1 MYERFTDRARKVMAL
16 ANQEA
21 QRLNHKEIG
30 SGDILLGLV
39 KEGSGVGSTALKNLK
54 VDLLKLRSEIEK
66 RIKPSTD
73 VMTMGKLLQTPAAKK
88 VIEYTIEEARSLNH
102 NYVGTE
108 HVLLGLLRR
117 QKTLDGEYRRTTA
130 QKILCASG
138 LKTKDVREEVMNL
151 LGVEKEKKHNIKK
164 VATKKKQRPVK
175 CEFFEK
181 QEFITQET
189 GETEIRKTTPRGSMS
204 EKEVK
209 ETIAKFLSDKE
220 FVQATECSI
229 EPFRNLKTPLIITKI
244 TVWYRDKDSS

>member
-130 QKILCASG
+130 QKILRASG

-164 VATKKKQRPVK
+164 VATKKNQRPVK
-175 CEFFEK
+175 CKIFRLTSMLELKELIK
-181 QEFITQET
+181 TEEEIT
-189 GETEIRKTTPRGSMS
+189 
-204 EKEVK
+204 
-209 ETIAKFLSDKE
+209 KFLSDGKQ
-220 FVQATECSI
+220 FVHAVQSEGYLTI
-229 EPFRNLKTPLIITKI
+229 FYK
-244 TVWYRDKDSS
+244 DKDSL